1 MNIKKILKILSS
13 VFIVLFI
20 IYLIY
25 AFTLEE
31 RILLS
36 IQIENYV
43 PIFAKLDEKD
53 THSGFR
59 NEGEL
64 LKKIYFSERQANN
77 FIEQVKKKDNWREL
91 PMTERLSNKVCKYA
105 MVDDMNIPEVDK
117 GYWFVLDRHSETKDK
132 YNEKDIFD
140 EDRHSYNFT
149 VAVFDI
155 DKNILYFYELD
166 T

>member
-31 RILLS
+31 RVLLS

-64 LKKIYFSERQANN
+64 LKKIYFSERQAKN
-77 FIEQVKKKDNWREL
+77 FIEQVKKKDSWREV

-149 VAVFDI
+149 VAVFDT
-155 DKNILYFYELD
+155 DKNILYVYELD

>member
-1 MNIKKILKILSS
+1 M
-13 VFIVLFI
+13 VIVLFI

-25 AFTLEE
+25 VFTLE
-31 RILLS
+31 
-36 IQIENYV
+36 
-43 PIFAKLDEKD
+43 
-53 THSGFR
+53 
-59 NEGEL
+59 
-64 LKKIYFSERQANN
+64 
-77 FIEQVKKKDNWREL
+77 
-91 PMTERLSNKVCKYA
+91 ERLSNKVCKYA

-149 VAVFDI
+149 VAVFDT
-155 DKNILYFYELD
+155 DKNILYVYELD

>member
-31 RILLS
+31 RVLLS

-149 VAVFDI
+149 VAVFDT
-155 DKNILYFYELD
+155 DKNILYVYELD

>member
-155 DKNILYFYELD
+155 DKNILYVYELD

>member
-1 MNIKKILKILSS
+1 MNIKKILKILSI

-31 RILLS
+31 RVLLS
-36 IQIENYV
+36 MQLENYV
-43 PIFAKLDEKD
+43 PIFAKLDEKN

-59 NEGEL
+59 NEGET
-64 LKKIYFSERQANN
+64 LKRIYFSERQANN
-77 FIEQVKKKDNWREL
+77 FIEQVKKKNSWREL
-91 PMTERLSNKVCKYA
+91 PMTERLFNKVCKYA
-105 MVDDMNIPEVDK
+105 MVDNMNIPKVDK
-117 GYWFVLDRHSETKDK
+117 GYWFVFDRHSEAKDK

-140 EDRHSYNFT
+140 ENRHSYNFT
-149 VAVFDI
+149 VAVFDS
-155 DKNILYFYELD
+155 DNNILYIYELD

>member
-31 RILLS
+31 RVLLS

-77 FIEQVKKKDNWREL
+77 FIEQVKKKDSWREL

-117 GYWFVLDRHSETKDK
+117 GYWFALDRHSETKDK

-149 VAVFDI
+149 VAVFDT
-155 DKNILYFYELD
+155 DKNILYVYELD

>member
-149 VAVFDI
+149 VAVFDT
-155 DKNILYFYELD
+155 DKNILYVYELD

>member
-77 FIEQVKKKDNWREL
+77 FIEQVKKKDNWRAL

-149 VAVFDI
+149 VAVFDT
-155 DKNILYFYELD
+155 DKNILYVYELD